1 MRVCASM
8 PPTKAKAKAKAKKR
22 KKRKKRKKVDTIQQY
37 AGTLAHNNAV
47 FLTSRRPAPLQ

>member
-8 PPTKAKAKAKAKKR
+8 PPTKAKAKAKKKE
-22 KKRKKRKKVDTIQQY
+22 KKKEKEESRHNKTN